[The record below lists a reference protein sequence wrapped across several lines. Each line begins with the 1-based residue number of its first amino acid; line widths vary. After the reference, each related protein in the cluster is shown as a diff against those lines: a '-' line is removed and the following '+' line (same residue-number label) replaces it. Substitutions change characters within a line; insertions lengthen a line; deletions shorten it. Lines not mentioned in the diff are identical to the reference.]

1 MEENKMKCACPHHKI
16 MPVLVVVFGMV
27 FLLGSWNIF
36 TDSAVS
42 TLWPLIVIVAGFLK
56 MGQGKCKCC

>member
-1 MEENKMKCACPHHKI
+1 MKCACPHHKI
-16 MPVLVVVFGMV
+16 MPVLVVVFGLV

-36 TDSAVS
+36 TASAVS
-42 TLWPLIVIVAGFLK
+42 TLWPLIVIVAGLLK